1 MKTDSSLAQ
10 SSFVHIPSTV
20 SEKAATI
27 LRTLIDPKLLPP
39 VPEPDDVNSWAAVQQ
54 AMESYT
60 VEQQKPLIDI
70 LQPAVSEMFVGGV
83 PVLEVKPKD
92 WQGSH
97 KLLVYIHGGAYT
109 LLSAKSSLANAALMA
124 AATGLK
130 IISIDYT
137 LAPHAKWQQV
147 TDE

>member
-1 MKTDSSLAQ
+1 
-10 SSFVHIPSTV
+10 
-20 SEKAATI
+20 
-27 LRTLIDPKLLPP
+27 LPP

-147 TDE
+147 TNSGDSLLN

>member
-39 VPEPDDVNSWAAVQQ
+39 VPEPDDMNSWAAVQQ

-60 VEQQKPLIDI
+60 VEQQKPVPSEYSIVLIFLTI
-70 LQPAVSEMFVGGV
+70 FGNG
-83 PVLEVKPKD
+83 
-92 WQGSH
+92 
-97 KLLVYIHGGAYT
+97 
-109 LLSAKSSLANAALMA
+109 
-124 AATGLK
+124 
-130 IISIDYT
+130 
-137 LAPHAKWQQV
+137 
-147 TDE
+147 